1 MASVNR
7 VSPTQNT
14 LVLRHLEQ
22 GHALTSLTA
31 FRLWNLTRLSGR
43 IFELRKAGYNIEAT
57 KERSGRNSYA
67 VYRLASAQKEEY
79 ASTAR

>member
-7 VSPTQNT
+7 VSPSQNT

-57 KERSGRNSYA
+57 KEGSGRAQYA
-67 VYRLASAQKEEY
+67 VYRLAQS
-79 ASTAR
+79 

>member
-1 MASVNR
+1 MTPNR
-7 VSPTQNT
+7 VSPSQN
-14 LVLRHLEQ
+14 LMVLRHLES
-22 GHALTSLTA
+22 GASLTSLTA

-67 VYRLASAQKEEY
+67 VYRLQRAA
-79 ASTAR
+79 

>member
-1 MASVNR
+1 MSSINR
-7 VSPTQNT
+7 VSPSQNT

-57 KERSGRNSYA
+57 HESNGKARYA
-67 VYRLASAQKEEY
+67 VYRLAPCE
-79 ASTAR
+79 

>member
-1 MASVNR
+1 MTSVNR
-7 VSPTQNT
+7 VSPSQNT

-43 IFELRKAGYNIEAT
+43 IFELRRKGYNIEAT
-57 KERSGRNSYA
+57 MEGEGRKKWA
-67 VYRLASAQKEEY
+67 CYRLQRAA
-79 ASTAR
+79 